1 MRDGESKK
9 ERKKRRVERRKKKDS
24 RECPM
29 VIFQLVLLRAHK
41 LRIFVGEY
49 YSIRTILNI

>member
-9 ERKKRRVERRKKKDS
+9 ERKKRRVERRKKRDS

-41 LRIFVGEY
+41 LRIFVGE
-49 YSIRTILNI
+49 